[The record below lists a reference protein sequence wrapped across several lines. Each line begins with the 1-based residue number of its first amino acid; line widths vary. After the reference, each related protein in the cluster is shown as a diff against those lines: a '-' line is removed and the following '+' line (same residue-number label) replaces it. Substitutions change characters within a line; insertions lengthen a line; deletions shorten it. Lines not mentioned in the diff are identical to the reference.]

1 MMVDIAIAGIILVDK
16 VVDIMLNED
25 IEKVT
30 EFLGYKP
37 DDEVFNNRELLE
49 EDLINVARDMDMDD
63 LAKICEEYKQKQK
76 DNAEKIYCLSEVEKL
91 LKSMENCK
99 KEINHKKGMSS
110 IVEEINLAITNIE
123 SLLSNIK

>member
-1 MMVDIAIAGIILVDK
+1 MMIDIIPLVNK
-16 VVDIMLNED
+16 VVNIMLNED

-49 EDLINVARDMDMDD
+49 EDLVNVARDMDMDD
-63 LAKICEEYKQKQK
+63 LAKICEEYEQKQRN
-76 DNAEKIYCLSEVEKL
+76 NAEKNYCLSEVEKL

-99 KEINHKKGMSS
+99 REINYKKGMNS
-110 IVEEINLAITNIE
+110 IVEEIDLAITNIE
-123 SLLSNIK
+123 SLISNIK

>member
-1 MMVDIAIAGIILVDK
+1 MMIDIAIAGILLVDK

-49 EDLINVARDMDMDD
+49 EDLTNVARDMDMDN
-63 LAKICEEYKQKQK
+63 LAKICEEYKQKQR
-76 DNAEKIYCLSEVEKL
+76 DNAEKNYCLSEVEEL

-99 KEINHKKGMSS
+99 KEINHKKGMNS
-110 IVEEINLAITNIE
+110 IVEEIDLAITNIE
-123 SLLSNIK
+123 SLINNIK